1 MKAVQVDAYNKEP
14 VVRDVP
20 EPALQSPDDVIIRIG
35 GAGLCRTDVHVI
47 EGQWADKTE
56 VPLPYTLG
64 HENAGWVEQVGD
76 GVTNVSVGDAVILH
90 PHITCG
96 QCLPCRAGEDMHCLD
111 SGFPGIDT
119 DGGMAEYLRTSARA
133 CVPLPDGVEPKAVAA
148 HADAGLTAHHAARKA
163 AKLLAPNERCVVI
176 GSGGLGHI
184 GIQCLAAMSAAE
196 IIVVDPNPAA
206 RELAVRSGAHHAIG
220 VDGAVD
226 AVMELTDGQG
236 AEGLIDFV
244 GEFGAVEMGKQM
256 LRRHGTYYVV
266 GYSDPLEIPTI
277 DIISTEISFVGC
289 LVGTYTDLVELM
301 NLAARGLVDL
311 ETVEYPLSRINDAI
325 ADLEA
330 GKLQG
335 RGILIPD

>member
-1 MKAVQVDAYNKEP
+1 MKAVQIDDYNQEL

-20 EPALQSPDDVIIRIG
+20 EPTLPSADDVIIRIG

-47 EGQWADKTE
+47 EGQWAEKTE

-76 GVTNVSVGDAVILH
+76 AVTNVAVGDAVILH

-96 QCLPCRAGEDMHCLD
+96 QCLQCRRGEDMHCLEPA
-111 SGFPGIDT
+111 FPGIDS
-119 DGGMAEYLRTSARA
+119 DGGMAEYLRTSARS
-133 CVPLPDGVEPKAVAA
+133 CVPLPSGVEPKAVAA
-148 HADAGLTAHHAARKA
+148 HADAGLTAYHAARKA
-163 AKLLAPNERCVVI
+163 ADQLAPNERCVII

-196 IIVVDPNPAA
+196 IIVIDSNPAA
-206 RELAVRSGAHHAIG
+206 RELALRSGAHHAI
-220 VDGAVD
+220 DTQGAVD
-226 AVMELTDGQG
+226 AVMELTDGHGSQ
-236 AEGLIDFV
+236 GLIDFV
-244 GEFGAVEMGKQM
+244 GEFGAVEMGKQL

-301 NLAARGLVDL
+301 NLASRGLVKL
-311 ETVEYPLSRINDAI
+311 ETVDYPLSRVNDAI